1 MKNNSGITIITLI
14 ITIIVI
20 VMIASITIYS
30 GLDTVDSLRTKE
42 AKDTT
47 NAIYLAI
54 IANENTLPSGSGDGK
69 MLSDFDI
76 ISNRTLSDKDFELL
90 GLDYTSEDC
99 NVTFDKY
106 PSGDDLIVY
115 NFTYKSANKKT
126 YNNLIYTMYKET
138 SKTNKTAEFDIKTG
152 VNRPILSS
160 DNMQPVGY
168 DNSLVKNV
176 YTESWYNY
184 QKEISHF
191 ARMVYGTKEY
201 VWIPRFAYKIQDFYL
216 GKSYSNIPDT
226 AVDIVFLRE
235 NTDYMSN
242 NEVLPN
248 DYFVHPAFA
257 DGTNGFWMSLNSTS
271 TSKSISNA
279 ASSAI
284 LSDSG
289 ETFGHLMKNSEY
301 AAAVLLSKY
310 LKNNEIIFNGA
321 EFVAAVCDDNIEGFD
336 CYSTSEDATNY
347 IGNTKGEALTD
358 TPWNLKL
365 EPVLPDA
372 SYKYIIRDVANGG
385 VFYYRATGGM
395 EMALYR
401 ITIPE

>member
-30 GLDTVDSLRTKE
+30 GLDTVESLRTKE

-54 IANENTLPSGSGDGK
+54 IANENTIPSGSGDGM
-69 MLSDFDI
+69 MLSDFESV
-76 ISNRTLSDKDFELL
+76 SNRTLSDKDFELL
-90 GLDYTSEDC
+90 GLDYTTEDC

-106 PSGDDLIVY
+106 PSGEDLIVY
-115 NFTYKSANKKT
+115 NFTYQSANKKT

-138 SKTNKTAEFDIKTG
+138 AKTNKIAEFDIKTG
-152 VNRPILSS
+152 VNRPILSN

-168 DNSLVKNV
+168 DDSLIKNI

-184 QKEISHF
+184 QKEISHL
-191 ARMVYGTKEY
+191 ARMVYKEKEY

-216 GKSYSNIPDT
+216 GKSYTNIPDT

-248 DYFVHPAFA
+248 DYSVHPAFA
-257 DGTNGFWMSLNSTS
+257 DGTSGFWVAINPTGK
-271 TSKSISNA
+271 TNSISNA
-279 ASSAI
+279 VNSTV
-284 LSDSG
+284 LSESG
-289 ETFGHLMKNSEY
+289 ESFGHLMKNSEY
-301 AAAVLLSKY
+301 AAIILLTKY
-310 LKNNEIIFNGA
+310 LNNNEINFEGA

-336 CYSTSEDATNY
+336 SYSTSELATNY

-365 EPVLPDA
+365 DPTLPDA
-372 SYKYIIRDVANGG
+372 SYKYIIRDVIKGG
-385 VFYYRATGGM
+385 EFYYRSTGGM
-395 EMALYR
+395 ETALYR

>member
-20 VMIASITIYS
+20 VMVASITIYS

-54 IANENTLPSGSGDGK
+54 IANEDTIPSGSGDGK
-69 MLSDFDI
+69 VLADFET
-76 ISNRTLSDKDFELL
+76 ISNRALSDKDFELM
-90 GLDYTSEDC
+90 GLDYKAENC

-115 NFTYKSANKKT
+115 NFTYKSENRKT
-126 YNNLIYTMYKET
+126 YNNLIYTMYKEKAT
-138 SKTNKTAEFDIKTG
+138 TNKIAKFDIKTG
-152 VNRPILSS
+152 VNRPILSKDS
-160 DNMQPVGY
+160 MKPVGY
-168 DNSLVKNV
+168 DNALVENI
-176 YTESWYNY
+176 YTTSWYNY
-184 QKEISHF
+184 EKNISHF
-191 ARMVYGTKEY
+191 AKMTYAGKEY

-226 AVDIVFLRE
+226 ALDIVFLRE

-248 DYFVHPAFA
+248 DYFLHSAFA
-257 DGTNGFWMSLNSTS
+257 NGTNGFWISVNATGTS
-271 TSKSISNA
+271 NSISNA
-279 ASSAI
+279 VGAAV
-284 LSDSG
+284 LSESG
-289 ETFGHLMKNSEY
+289 ESFGHLMKNSEY
-301 AAAVLLSKY
+301 AAVVLLSKY
-310 LKNNEIIFNGA
+310 LNNSEIIFDDA
-321 EFVAAVCDDNIEGFD
+321 EFVAAVCDGNYENFD
-336 CYSTSEDATNY
+336 HYSTSEDAVNY

-365 EPVLPDA
+365 EPKLPDA
-372 SYKYIIRDVANGG
+372 NYKFIIRDVVNGG
-385 VFYYRATGGM
+385 VFYYRSSGGT
-395 EMALYR
+395 ETASYR